1 MLFFQNKKVQRIV
14 FGVIAAILILTM
26 VLSVVAYI

>member
-14 FGVIAAILILTM
+14 VGVIAAILILTM